1 MSSHKGDPKTMAQRI
16 TKATEG
22 TDLRGKT
29 TGGTK
34 VSQKEAQLQNA
45 DSVVSFRER
54 VSHKNTLVW
63 ALMNDTGTYPT
74 GQCGPTIA
82 SHG

>member
-1 MSSHKGDPKTMAQRI
+1 MSNHKGDPRTMAQRF
-16 TKATEG
+16 TKATEEP
-22 TDLRGKT
+22 DLRGKT

-34 VSQKEAQLQNA
+34 VAQTGARLQSA

-54 VSHKNTLVW
+54 VSHKSTLAW
-63 ALMNDTGTYPT
+63 ALMKDTGTYPT
-74 GQCGPTIA
+74 GQYGPTIA